1 MDTLATCYE
10 RHQKISRFPKELWNL
25 ASAKHVERREVEF
38 RMARKPM
45 TSKVWIGIS
54 VFAALSVMLALGWW
68 LGRRT
73 QSVELNTPRSQIR
86 QISSQS
92 SVQELQTENDD
103 LIRFVD
109 EAYALLREE
118 GIHIQLDLDQDQD
131 GHYRLRA
138 DSAKV
143 TDELKAKLRE
153 INEQ

>member
-1 MDTLATCYE
+1 
-10 RHQKISRFPKELWNL
+10 
-25 ASAKHVERREVEF
+25 
-38 RMARKPM
+38 MARKPM